1 MEMFFFHTNRN
12 RVTGYIATACA
23 DNTLRV
29 FAELPDS
36 DSNAPSFQMI
46 AQTRDAHKEDV
57 NSIDWNPK
65 HPDLLASASDDCSV
79 KLWRYSSEV

>member
-1 MEMFFFHTNRN
+1 M
-12 RVTGYIATACA
+12 TGYIATACA
-23 DNTLRV
+23 DNAIRV

-36 DSNAPSFQMI
+36 DPTAPSFQMI
-46 AQTRDAHKEDV
+46 VQTRNAHKEDV

-65 HPDLLASASDDCSV
+65 QPDLLASASDDGDV